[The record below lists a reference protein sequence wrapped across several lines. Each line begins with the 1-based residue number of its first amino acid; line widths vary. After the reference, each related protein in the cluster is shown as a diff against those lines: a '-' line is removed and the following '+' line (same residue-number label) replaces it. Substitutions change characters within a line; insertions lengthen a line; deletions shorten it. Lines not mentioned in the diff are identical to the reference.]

1 MSAKW
6 RAGPERRHF
15 YSLEILL
22 MGDHMRLSRKVC
34 FLMMIFSF
42 FFCAHGAAA
51 QYQGG
56 QQEPGWQDNKRLS
69 HSGGT
74 LLITEDLLAG
84 LSQKERKWYH
94 RFQDGVPLFDGWKKI
109 TQAVVE
115 KFPEHER
122 EGRLAAMQALGFK
135 IGHEWSR
142 DNRVRKVNTEALRA
156 WGQDLR
162 QAGTQDHVQLA
173 DVLYKI
179 DSEVNALLH
188 ME

>member
-1 MSAKW
+1 MK
-6 RAGPERRHF
+6 F
-15 YSLEILL
+15 
-22 MGDHMRLSRKVC
+22 SRKAC
-34 FLMMIFSF
+34 FLMVIFSF
-42 FFCAHGAAA
+42 LFCAQGGAS

-56 QQEPGWQDNKRLS
+56 QQVQETAWSGNEGLS
-69 HSGGT
+69 HSGGPFHVT
-74 LLITEDLLAG
+74 DDLLAG
-84 LSQKERKWYH
+84 LTSKERKWYH

-122 EGRLAAMQALGFK
+122 EGKLAAMQALGFK

-142 DNRVRKVNTEALRA
+142 DNRVRKVSTEALRA
-156 WGQDLR
+156 WGKDLR
-162 QAGTQDHVQLA
+162 QAGAQDHVQLA
-173 DVLYKI
+173 NVLYKI